1 MFCSEV
7 NATTARHSICCGTVG
22 AMRVASKPAGLNV
35 EECLQPRKRNPM
47 VKSLHG
53 IDANRRPVHNV
64 GKAKASWEETS
75 MRTARGAGVGDQAR
89 REGIAEV
96 NVGKDHL
103 PAGAGSNLQRPPV
116 EGAGDRGRDLVWR
129 MSPYE
134 RRREGNAFRG
144 GARRLPSRGN
154 TSRRQRGSG
163 HLVDPDRSWTLS
175 QGSRI
180 LNDGSYLTCKLPGGG
195 VYTSQRLSFVPG
207 GKAVRR

>member
-7 NATTARHSICCGTVG
+7 NATTAGHSICCAMVG

-35 EECLQPRKRNPM
+35 KECLQPRKRNPM
-47 VKSLHG
+47 VKLLHG
-53 IDANRRPVHNV
+53 IDASRRPVHNV

-116 EGAGDRGRDLVWR
+116 EARAGDRGRDLVWR

-144 GARRLPSRGN
+144 GEPSRGG
-154 TSRRQRGSG
+154 RLYQRVHSAMAEG
-163 HLVDPDRSWTLS
+163 PA
-175 QGSRI
+175 
-180 LNDGSYLTCKLPGGG
+180 PG
-195 VYTSQRLSFVPG
+195 
-207 GKAVRR
+207 